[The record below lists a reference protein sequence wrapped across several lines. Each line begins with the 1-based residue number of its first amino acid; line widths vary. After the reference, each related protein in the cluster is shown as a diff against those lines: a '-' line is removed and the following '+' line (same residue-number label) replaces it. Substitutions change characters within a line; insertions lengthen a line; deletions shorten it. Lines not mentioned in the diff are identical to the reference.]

1 MYDGD
6 EGQQQEEK
14 AGKDEDEGEEEE
26 EGNGAW
32 DIETAYPAV
41 QPLVLNVLQDI
52 DPLKPASATLLG
64 LEKEHCQHKYKDMDG
79 GVTTSLLQSQRR
91 R

>member
-1 MYDGD
+1 MDDGD
-6 EGQQQEEK
+6 EEQQQEENK
-14 AGKDEDEGEEEE
+14 GKDEDDGEEEE
-26 EGNGAW
+26 GDGEW

-52 DPLKPASATLLG
+52 DPLKPALATSSG
-64 LEKEHCQHKYKDMDG
+64 LTKEHCQHRYKDMDG
-79 GVTTSLLQSQRR
+79 GVITSLLQAQRR